1 MKLINLTGYLYL
13 KIEAYHDISVE
24 RRMNEDI
31 PFITDNGNYIL
42 DCELKSKIDVI
53 NYMNFNSSHRCARN
67 RLFLDMT
74 TQAIIGTQ
82 EGIKVINKK

>member
-1 MKLINLTGYLYL
+1 
-13 KIEAYHDISVE
+13 
-24 RRMNEDI
+24 MNEDI

-42 DCELKSKIDVI
+42 DCELKSKMILI

>member
-1 MKLINLTGYLYL
+1 MKPSNYLLKLINLTGYLYL

-42 DCELKSKIDVI
+42 DCELKSKIDP
-53 NYMNFNSSHRCARN
+53 YQLHEF
-67 RLFLDMT
+67 
-74 TQAIIGTQ
+74 
-82 EGIKVINKK
+82 